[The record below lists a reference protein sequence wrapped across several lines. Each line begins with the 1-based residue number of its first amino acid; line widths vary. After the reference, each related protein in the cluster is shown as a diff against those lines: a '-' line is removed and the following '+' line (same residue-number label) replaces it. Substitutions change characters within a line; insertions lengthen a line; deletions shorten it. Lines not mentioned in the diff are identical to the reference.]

1 MAVINY
7 TNLVGALGVDQSF
20 HSKGHVIQ
28 WAALTQATLDSGQP
42 YDDFGNSDRSIQLNG
57 TLGVAGACVIEGSN
71 DNVNYFLLKDQ
82 GGTAMTLT
90 ALGIYGFQPGIL
102 PRYIR
107 PRITA
112 GDGTTSL
119 TVILLARRPM
129 NS

>member
-1 MAVINY
+1 MANVNY
-7 TNLVGALGVDQSF
+7 SNLLTASGIDPSF

-28 WAALTQATLDSGQP
+28 WTPLTQTGLDTGQA
-42 YDDFGNSDRSIQLNG
+42 YDDFGNTDRSIQLNG
-57 TLGVAGACVIEGSN
+57 VLGAAGACVIEGSN

-82 GGTAMTLT
+82 GGAAMTLT
-90 ALGIYGFQPGIL
+90 ALGIYGFQPGLL
-102 PRYIR
+102 PRFIR

-119 TVILLARRPM
+119 TVILLARRQM